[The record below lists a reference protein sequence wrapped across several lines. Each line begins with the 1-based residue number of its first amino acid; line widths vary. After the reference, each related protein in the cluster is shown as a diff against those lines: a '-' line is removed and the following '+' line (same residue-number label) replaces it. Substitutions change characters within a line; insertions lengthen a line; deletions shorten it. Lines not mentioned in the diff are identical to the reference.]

1 MLNKKI
7 NITKNDMHMF
17 LVTCKFLLKAPY
29 FILKDSQFMIK
40 SVNILDSSHI
50 HLSISGSG
58 YKPEKK
64 NKLAYF

>member
-1 MLNKKI
+1 MLSKKN

-29 FILKDSQFMIK
+29 FILKDSQLMIK

-50 HLSISGSG
+50 H
-58 YKPEKK
+58 
-64 NKLAYF
+64 